1 MKNKHKTKVV
11 TVDKYVQYKEVDEV
25 FSSQVRKVE
34 LLVPSNLRMLCAIL
48 NIKVERILRDYMD
61 MLSYAVKKNATEKQ
75 RNAARKFF
83 LRMNY
88 GEGGYKKTQVNQM
101 LDDLK
106 ANRTIVNL
114 IHGMNQENLELF
126 WKNDNM
132 YREFW
137 FKQWFNQNSRKED
150 RSILAEY

>member
-1 MKNKHKTKVV
+1 
-11 TVDKYVQYKEVDEV
+11 
-25 FSSQVRKVE
+25 
-34 LLVPSNLRMLCAIL
+34 
-48 NIKVERILRDYMD
+48 MD

-106 ANRTIVNL
+106 ANRTIVNS